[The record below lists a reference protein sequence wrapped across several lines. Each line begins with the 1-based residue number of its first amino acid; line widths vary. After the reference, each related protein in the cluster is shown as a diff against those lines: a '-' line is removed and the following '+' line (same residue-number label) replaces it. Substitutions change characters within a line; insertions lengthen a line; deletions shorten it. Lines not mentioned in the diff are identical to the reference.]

1 MRTIAHL
8 GEDGERQPTIYTICP
23 RGNRSRVTK
32 EHTVAGLR
40 DPCVRYGSRGSHCN
54 CLPVALPSAPM
65 LSAGIVGLPNV
76 GKSTLFNAVTR
87 TRKAQAANYP
97 FCTIDPNLGVVTVPD
112 ARLETLAKL
121 SHSQKII
128 PAAIEFVD
136 IAGLVKGASAG
147 EGLGNQFLSHI
158 REVNA
163 IVQVVR
169 CFEDADIHH
178 VSGTIDPVRDIE
190 VINTELVL
198 ADLASLQKRHDRLQ
212 KEVRAGSKTAKAE
225 VAVIDK
231 LLPHLDAGKPA
242 ITLELTDE
250 EKAVS
255 RDFFLLSSKPTL
267 FACNVAESDLAP
279 ISQEAATN
287 AALQHVRAVQEYARN
302 HFATEAVVISAQ
314 IESELVDLSETE
326 AREYLRDL
334 GVAGSGVSALIRA
347 VYHLLGLRTYLT
359 TGEKETRAW
368 TIRAGDKAP
377 AAAGVIHSDFERGFI
392 AAETVHFD
400 DLVSLGSFAKA
411 RESGKLRIEGKE
423 YVVRDGD
430 VVEFRFNV

>member
-1 MRTIAHL
+1 
-8 GEDGERQPTIYTICP
+8 
-23 RGNRSRVTK
+23 
-32 EHTVAGLR
+32 
-40 DPCVRYGSRGSHCN
+40 
-54 CLPVALPSAPM
+54 M

-97 FCTIDPNLGVVTVPD
+97 FCTIDPNLGMVTVPD
-112 ARLETLAKL
+112 PRLDALSKL

-169 CFEDADIHH
+169 CFENADIHH

-198 ADLASLQKRHDRLQ
+198 ADLGSLQKRHDRLQ

-225 VAVIDK
+225 SAVIDK
-231 LLPHLDAGKPA
+231 LLPHLDAGRPA
-242 ITLELTDE
+242 ITAELTPE
-250 EKAVS
+250 EKEIA

-267 FACNVAESDLAP
+267 FACNVAETDLGA
-279 ISQEAATN
+279 STAGSAN
-287 AALQHVRAVQEYARN
+287 ANPFVAAVQEYART

-314 IESELVDLSETE
+314 IESELVDLSESE
-326 AREYLRDL
+326 AQEYLRDL
-334 GVAGSGVSALIRA
+334 GVESSGVSALIRS

-368 TIRAGDKAP
+368 TIREGDKAP

-392 AAETVHFD
+392 AAEVVHYD
-400 DLVSLGSFAKA
+400 DLVALGSFAKA
-411 RESGKLRIEGKE
+411 RESGKLRIEGKD
-423 YVVRDGD
+423 YVVKDGD

>member
-1 MRTIAHL
+1 
-8 GEDGERQPTIYTICP
+8 
-23 RGNRSRVTK
+23 
-32 EHTVAGLR
+32 
-40 DPCVRYGSRGSHCN
+40 
-54 CLPVALPSAPM
+54 M

-112 ARLETLAKL
+112 ARLEVLSKL

-169 CFEDADIHH
+169 CFENADIHH

-225 VAVIDK
+225 TAIIDK

-242 ITLELTDE
+242 ITLELTPE
-250 EKAVS
+250 EKEVA

-267 FACNVAESDLAP
+267 FACNVAETDLAA
-279 ISQEAATN
+279 SVAGGDGNQY
-287 AALQHVRAVQEYARN
+287 VRAVQEYARN
-302 HFATEAVVISAQ
+302 HFATEAVIISAQ
-314 IESELVDLSETE
+314 IESELVDLSEAE
-326 AREYLRDL
+326 AQEYLRDL
-334 GVAGSGVSALIRA
+334 GVEESGVGALIRA

-368 TIRAGDKAP
+368 TIHAGDKAP

-400 DLVSLGSFAKA
+400 DLVGLGSFAKA
-411 RESGKLRIEGKE
+411 RESGKLRIEGKD
-423 YVVRDGD
+423 YVVKDGD

>member
-1 MRTIAHL
+1 
-8 GEDGERQPTIYTICP
+8 
-23 RGNRSRVTK
+23 
-32 EHTVAGLR
+32 
-40 DPCVRYGSRGSHCN
+40 
-54 CLPVALPSAPM
+54 M

-76 GKSTLFNAVTR
+76 GKSTLFNAITR
-87 TRKAQAANYP
+87 THKAPAENYP
-97 FCTIDPNLGVVTVPD
+97 FCTIDPNVGVVTVPD
-112 ARLETLAKL
+112 ARLEVLAKL

-169 CFEDADIHH
+169 CFENADIHH
-178 VSGTIDPVRDIE
+178 VSGTIDPIRDIE

-198 ADLASLQKRHDRLQ
+198 ADLASLQKRHDRIQ
-212 KEVRAGSKTAKAE
+212 KEVRAGSKSAKME
-225 VAVIDK
+225 NLVIEK

-242 ITLELTDE
+242 LSADVTPE
-250 EKAVS
+250 EKIMA
-255 RDFFLLSSKPTL
+255 RDFFLLTSKPTL
-267 FACNVAESDLAP
+267 FACNVAENDLV
-279 ISQEAATN
+279 AAVAGRGSTESPQKTAGDRGYN
-287 AALQHVRAVQEYARN
+287 ATLHVEAVQAYARS
-302 HFATEAVVISAQ
+302 HFATDAVVISAQ
-314 IESELVDLSETE
+314 IESELVDLSEAE
-326 AREYLRDL
+326 AQEYLRDL
-334 GVAGSGVSALIRA
+334 GVEGSGVSALIRA

-368 TIRAGDKAP
+368 TIHAGDKAP

-392 AAETVHFD
+392 AAEVVHYD
-400 DLVSLGSFAKA
+400 DLVALGSSAKA
-411 RESGKLRIEGKE
+411 RESGKLRIEGKD
-423 YVVRDGD
+423 YIVKDGD